1 MTEEEYNRIIAYE
14 RLQQDVKTLEDA
26 ALIIED
32 HSLVPYPDNVKH
44 DIVMQAISICQDSLP
59 ALFRET
65 AYTIK
70 KKMEEI

>member
-1 MTEEEYNRIIAYE
+1 MTDEEYTRITAYE
-14 RLQQDVKTLEDA
+14 HLQQDVKTLEDA
-26 ALIIED
+26 ALIIEN
-32 HSLVPYPDNVKH
+32 HSIVPYPDNVKH
-44 DIVMQAISICQDSLP
+44 NIVVKALSICKDSLP